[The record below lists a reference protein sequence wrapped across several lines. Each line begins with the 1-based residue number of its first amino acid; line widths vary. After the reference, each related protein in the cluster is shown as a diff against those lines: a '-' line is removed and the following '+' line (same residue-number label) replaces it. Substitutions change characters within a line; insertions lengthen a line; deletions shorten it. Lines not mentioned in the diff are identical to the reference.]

1 MGDWADT
8 ARPVTRLW
16 RVRRRRDH
24 IDALLGGASG
34 AWDLQ
39 FLRNDRRLVTWR
51 FDTRDAA
58 RAEADARLRELE
70 RAGWT
75 SHW

>member
-1 MGDWADT
+1 MI
-8 ARPVTRLW
+8 RLW

-24 IDALLGGASG
+24 IDALLNGAG
-34 AWDLQ
+34 AGWDLQ
-39 FLRNDRRLVTWR
+39 FLRNDRRLVVWR
-51 FDTRDAA
+51 FETREAA
-58 RAEADARLRELE
+58 SAEASARLRELE

>member
-1 MGDWADT
+1 MGDRADVSDT
-8 ARPVTRLW
+8 VIRLW

-24 IDALLGGASG
+24 IDALLNAGGAG
-34 AWDLQ
+34 WDLQ
-39 FLRNDRRLVTWR
+39 FLRNDRRLVVWHYE
-51 FDTRDAA
+51 TREAA
-58 RAEADARLRELE
+58 SAEAHARLRELE

>member
-1 MGDWADT
+1 M
-8 ARPVTRLW
+8 TRLW

-24 IDALLGGASG
+24 IDALLNDAGDG
-34 AWDLQ
+34 WDLQ
-39 FLRNDRRLVTWR
+39 FLRNDRRLVVWR
-51 FDTRDAA
+51 YETREAA
-58 RAEADARLRELE
+58 SIEANARLRELE